1 MMKKIIILGSVV
13 LSFGLQAQLNKAGI
27 NTAQPT
33 EVLDV
38 NGTMRVRDIQI
49 DGTTNALYNGST
61 TKSTTFTATNVMMTD
76 ANGNLGK
83 ALNKDLIPNKNY
95 TGFNA
100 LDNSTAIFV
109 TRQYTVSDWPSGQ
122 NSGAG
127 FDTGMSTTKWEAI
140 LSNVSYKLSDRL
152 NTSTESPYSAN
163 NATLNLFFNNIF
175 GSEGT
180 TTTVQTFG
188 WTLGK
193 SSGTWRIV
201 GDFNS
206 IQEQPTKIDIIFIN
220 KKYVATDR
228 P

>member
-1 MMKKIIILGSVV
+1 MKKIIILGSVV
-13 LSFGLQAQLNKAGI
+13 LSVGLKAQLGKVGI
-27 NTAQPT
+27 KHTAPT

-38 NGTMRVRDIQI
+38 NGTLRIRELQI

-61 TKSTTFTATNVMMTD
+61 TKSTTFIATNVMMTD

-83 ALNKDLIPNKNY
+83 AVNKDLVPNKNY

-109 TRQYTVSDWPSGQ
+109 TRQYTVGDWPS
-122 NSGAG
+122 SGGG

-140 LSNVSYKLSDRL
+140 LSNISYRLSDRYTT
-152 NTSTESPYSAN
+152 NGSNAAN
-163 NATLNLFFNNIF
+163 NPFINTFLTSVF

-180 TTTVQTFG
+180 ATTVETFG
-188 WTLGK
+188 WALGK
-193 SSGTWRIV
+193 NSGTWRII

-206 IQEQPTKIDIIFIN
+206 IKEQPTKIDIIFIN

>member
-1 MMKKIIILGSVV
+1 MKKIIILGSVL
-13 LSFGLQAQLNKAGI
+13 LSFSLQAQLNKVGI
-27 NTAQPT
+27 KHTAPT

-38 NGTMRVRDIQI
+38 NGTVRIREMPI
-49 DGTTNALYNGST
+49 DGSTNALYNGST
-61 TKSTTFTATNVMMTD
+61 TKSTTFIATNVMMTD

-83 ALNKDLIPNKNY
+83 AVNKDLVPNKNY

-140 LSNVSYKLSDRL
+140 LSNVSYQLAERLTTSINSDYNNRDI
-152 NTSTESPYSAN
+152 NTFLTN
-163 NATLNLFFNNIF
+163 VF
-175 GSEGT
+175 GSEGNAT
-180 TTTVQTFG
+180 AVQTFG
-188 WTLGK
+188 WALGK
-193 SSGTWRIV
+193 NGGTWRII

-206 IQEQPTKIDIIFIN
+206 IREQPTKIDILFIN

>member
-1 MMKKIIILGSVV
+1 MKKIIILGSVV
-13 LSFGLQAQLNKAGI
+13 LSVGLKAQLGKVGI
-27 NTAQPT
+27 KHTAPT

-38 NGTMRVRDIQI
+38 NGTLRIRELQI

-61 TKSTTFTATNVMMTD
+61 TKSTTFIATNVMMTD

-83 ALNKDLIPNKNY
+83 AVNKDLVPNKNY

-140 LSNVSYKLSDRL
+140 LSNISYRLSDRYT
-152 NTSTESPYSAN
+152 TSGSTAAN
-163 NATLNLFFNNIF
+163 NPFINTFLTNVF

-180 TTTVQTFG
+180 ATTVETFG

-193 SSGTWRIV
+193 NSGTWRII

-206 IQEQPTKIDIIFIN
+206 IKEQPTKIDIIFIN

>member
-1 MMKKIIILGSVV
+1 MKKIIILGSVL
-13 LSFGLQAQLNKAGI
+13 LSFALKAQLGKVGI
-27 NTAQPT
+27 NHTAPT

-38 NGTMRVRDIQI
+38 NGTLRIREMQI
-49 DGTTNALYNGST
+49 DGTTNALYNGSA

-140 LSNVSYKLSDRL
+140 LSNISYQLSDRYTT
-152 NTSTESPYSAN
+152 NGSTAAN
-163 NATLNLFFNNIF
+163 NPFINTFLTSVF

-180 TTTVQTFG
+180 ATTVQTFG
-188 WTLGK
+188 WALGK
-193 SSGTWRIV
+193 NSGTWRII

>member
-1 MMKKIIILGSVV
+1 MKKIIILGSVL
-13 LSFGLQAQLNKAGI
+13 LSFALKAQLGKVGI
-27 NTAQPT
+27 KNTAPT

-83 ALNKDLIPNKNY
+83 ALNKDLVPNKNY

-109 TRQYTVSDWPSGQ
+109 TRQYTVGDWPS
-122 NSGAG
+122 SGSG

-140 LSNVSYKLSDRL
+140 LSNISYQLAERYTTSNNSNADNL
-152 NTSTESPYSAN
+152 HINTFLTAV
-163 NATLNLFFNNIF
+163 F

-180 TTTVQTFG
+180 ATTVQTFG
-188 WTLGK
+188 WALGK
-193 SSGTWRIV
+193 NSGTWRII

-206 IQEQPTKIDIIFIN
+206 IKEQPTKIDIIFIN

>member
-1 MMKKIIILGSVV
+1 MKKIIILGSVL
-13 LSFGLQAQLNKAGI
+13 LSFSLQAQLNKVGI
-27 NTAQPT
+27 NHTTPT
-33 EVLDV
+33 EFLDV
-38 NGTMRVRDIQI
+38 NGTVRIREMPI

-61 TKSTTFTATNVMMTD
+61 TKSTPFIATNVMMAD

-83 ALNKDLIPNKNY
+83 AVNKDLVPNKNY

-100 LDNSTAIFV
+100 LDNSTAMFV
-109 TRQYTVSDWPSGQ
+109 TRQYTVGDWPS
-122 NSGAG
+122 SGGG

-140 LSNVSYKLSDRL
+140 LSNISYRLSDRYTTTGSTASDNPFI
-152 NTSTESPYSAN
+152 NTFLTN
-163 NATLNLFFNNIF
+163 VF

-188 WTLGK
+188 WALGK
-193 SSGTWRIV
+193 NNGTWRII

-206 IQEQPTKIDIIFIN
+206 IKEQPTKIDIIFIN
-220 KKYVATDR
+220 KNYVATDR

>member
-1 MMKKIIILGSVV
+1 MKKVIILGSVL
-13 LSFGLQAQLNKAGI
+13 LSFSLQAQLNKVGI
-27 NTAQPT
+27 NHTAPT

-38 NGTMRVRDIQI
+38 NGTVTIREMPI

-61 TKSTTFTATNVMMTD
+61 TKSTTFIATNVMMTD

-83 ALNKDLIPNKNY
+83 AVNKDLVPNKNY

-140 LSNVSYKLSDRL
+140 LSNVSYKLSDRYT
-152 NTSTESPYSAN
+152 TSGSTAAN
-163 NATLNLFFNNIF
+163 NPFINTFLTSVF

-180 TTTVQTFG
+180 ATTVQTFG
-188 WTLGK
+188 WALGK
-193 SSGTWRIV
+193 NSGTWRII

-206 IQEQPTKIDIIFIN
+206 IKEQPTKIDIIFIN

>member
-1 MMKKIIILGSVV
+1 MKKIIILGSVV
-13 LSFGLQAQLNKAGI
+13 LSLGLQAQLNKAGI

-49 DGTTNALYNGST
+49 DGTTNALYNGSA

-109 TRQYTVSDWPSGQ
+109 TRQYTVGDWPSQ
-122 NSGAG
+122 NGG

-140 LSNVSYKLSDRL
+140 LSNISYQLAERYTTSNNSD
-152 NTSTESPYSAN
+152 AN
-163 NATLNLFFNNIF
+163 NPHINTFLTAVF

-180 TTTVQTFG
+180 ATTVQTFG
-188 WTLGK
+188 WALGK
-193 SSGTWRIV
+193 NSGTWRII

-206 IQEQPTKIDIIFIN
+206 IKEQPTKIDIIFIN